1 MSDITMCHGIGCE
14 VKRRCYRHIA
24 NPSEFMQSWFS
35 ETPMKKDGSCE
46 YFWEVE
52 SNRNYDVEK

>member
-1 MSDITMCHGIGCE
+1 MPDITMCDGIGCH

-24 NPSEFMQSWFS
+24 NPSGLQSYFGDAPIK
-35 ETPMKKDGSCE
+35 EDGSCE

>member
-1 MSDITMCHGIGCE
+1 MADITMCDGIGCH

-24 NPSEFMQSWFS
+24 NPSEYAQSYFTES
-35 ETPMKKDGSCE
+35 PMKKDGSCD

-52 SNRNYDVEK
+52 SKREEK